1 MDAEAI
7 KATKHGFL
15 CDSPCTP
22 FHMHGECYC
31 IETMRRHD
39 AQELDDGSRST
50 QPRRAPSMASF
61 RTPTSETKSR

>member
-39 AQELDDGSRST
+39 AQELDNAVLDALEAQGWKDL
-50 QPRRAPSMASF
+50 RANLRAE
-61 RTPTSETKSR
+61 RG